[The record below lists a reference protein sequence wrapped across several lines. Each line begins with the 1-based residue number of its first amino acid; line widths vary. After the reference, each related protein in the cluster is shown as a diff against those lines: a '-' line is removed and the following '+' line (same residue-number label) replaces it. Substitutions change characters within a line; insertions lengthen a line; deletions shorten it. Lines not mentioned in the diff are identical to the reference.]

1 MDKLYRKVGKR
12 YKEVGHEFMGFPS
25 DGIWLVQN
33 GRQNQM
39 CLIGLKEDVPFN
51 ALEYRIHADELSL
64 HLVKKFATRSSW
76 FDIAMACCDFF
87 SEKIKRG
94 DG

>member
-12 YKEVGHEFMGFPS
+12 YKEIGHEFAGFPS

-33 GRQNQM
+33 GKQSQM

-64 HLVKKFATRSSW
+64 HLVRNLL
-76 FDIAMACCDFF
+76 
-87 SEKIKRG
+87 RG
-94 DG
+94 HLGLMLQWLAVISLVER